1 VKAGG
6 RAAAPRG
13 RRLVLLVAGVVL
25 LASAPVA
32 RVLVEGRAEE
42 RASAAAL
49 SSGDVAGATV
59 HARRAATAYE
69 PFAPHVDRAYQ
80 RLRAI
85 ALDAE
90 TRGNPEAALFAW
102 RAVRSASIGSSH
114 VAPAAARERRMADTA
129 IARLQAA
136 AREASL
142 PGHRANAQGMVR
154 LYAEDLA
161 ADRVPA
167 RGRIALLLGGV
178 VAVVAGGVGWT
189 RRALAADG
197 RIDVFRAKGAAAVAI
212 LGAVAWIVGLL
223 LV

>member
-1 VKAGG
+1 VKDGG
-6 RAAAPRG
+6 RAVAPRR
-13 RRLVLLVAGVVL
+13 RRLVLLGAGVALV
-25 LASAPVA
+25 ASAPVA

-42 RASAAAL
+42 RASEAAL
-49 SSGDVAGATV
+49 WAGDVAGATV
-59 HARRAATAYE
+59 HARRAATAYL

-136 AREASL
+136 ARAASL

-161 ADRVPA
+161 ADRLPA
-167 RGRIALLLGGV
+167 RGRVAVLLGGL
-178 VAVVAGGVGWT
+178 AALVAGGLWWAQ
-189 RRALAADG
+189 RALSADG
-197 RIDVFRAKGAAAVAI
+197 RIDVLRAKGAAAVAI

-223 LV
+223 FV